1 MLSITLIL
9 FALLAII
16 FSILFNFV
24 PRTLSIVILLVYLG
38 RVIIIPSYV
47 CAVVP
52 NPLPFSNKDFDIK
65 TVILISNN
73 IKYIEFDRI

>member
-38 RVIIIPSYV
+38 RVIIISSYV